1 MFLKIQSFIGG
12 DFMKKGLIKFIMLA
26 AVLSTVSMTVSFA
39 QEVACVDVQ
48 KVVVSSAKVQ
58 ALKKEQEAKAK
69 ELVAFIE
76 KARKEVSA
84 QQDTKK
90 KQALEEKYNK
100 QFLEKREKIEKDY
113 AEKLKKI
120 DADISAE
127 IAKQAQQLGFDM
139 VVSKEVVL
147 YGQKDITESVIKSI
161 KASNK

>member
-1 MFLKIQSFIGG
+1 MKTSFI
-12 DFMKKGLIKFIMLA
+12 KVLLLA
-26 AVLSTVSMTVSFA
+26 AVVSFTVSPLAFA
-39 QEVACVDVQ
+39 QEIATVDVQ

-69 ELVAFIE
+69 ELLSFVE

-84 QQDTKK
+84 VQDTKK

-120 DADISAE
+120 DAEISAE
-127 IAKQAQQLGFDM
+127 IAKEAQQLGFDM
-139 VVSKEVVL
+139 VVTKDVVL
-147 YGQKDITESVIKSI
+147 YGNKDITDSVIKSL
-161 KASNK
+161 KANKK